1 MDKLD
6 KEMQQWLAGQTSD
19 SQQRA
24 EEEAR
29 YLALYNALAEKP
41 EIKIPARF
49 AENVLKKLEAQ
60 ENPRWVM
67 QMWGKMAAL
76 FIITVASGI
85 LLALLGFRLMEGFD
99 FSLKPYVMPTIF
111 ALILLFIIEY
121 ADFYWLKSK
130 QMFRR

>member
-6 KEMQQWLAGQTSD
+6 KEMKQWLAGQADD
-19 SQQRA
+19 SHKT
-24 EEEAR
+24 EEEAQ
-29 YLALYNALAEKP
+29 YLALYKALAEKP
-41 EIKIPARF
+41 EITIPPRF
-49 AENVLKKLEAQ
+49 AENVLKKLEAK
-60 ENPRWVM
+60 ENPRWVI

-76 FIITVASGI
+76 FVLTVGIGI

-99 FSLKPYVMPTIF
+99 FSLKPYVLPTVF

-130 QMFRR
+130 RVFRH